1 MVQTRELVGRRAVPP
16 RPRRAAADDQAIG
29 ERLGPPP
36 GGAYAV
42 LAMATADAQSQG
54 HALGGFGRSADG
66 GRFVAACTRCGY
78 QLPVIATGQRWGYPP
93 PAGPCR
99 G

>member
-1 MVQTRELVGRRAVPP
+1 MAETRELMGRRAVAARP
-16 RPRRAAADDQAIG
+16 RPATVGDQPVG

-42 LAMATADAQSQG
+42 LAMATADAHSQG

-66 GRFVAACTRCGY
+66 GRFVAACMRCGY
-78 QLPVIATGQRWGYPP
+78 LLPVVATGQRWCYPP
-93 PAGPCR
+93 PAGPC
-99 G
+99 GA

>member
-1 MVQTRELVGRRAVPP
+1 MVETRELVGRRAFPRRP
-16 RPRRAAADDQAIG
+16 RPAAADDQAIG

-54 HALGGFGRSADG
+54 HPLGGFRRSADG
-66 GRFVAACTRCGY
+66 GKFVAACTRCGY
-78 QLPVIATGQRWGYPP
+78 EVPVIATGQRWCYPP
-93 PAGPCR
+93 PTGPC
-99 G
+99 GG